1 MATTELTSR
10 ASPSWLN
17 KGSMPFL
24 WIILT
29 PIVTVP
35 LSIILF
41 LLLAG
46 YQEEKDIFAQPSCIL
61 YCTPN
66 DYLAV
71 NGTIAAFALPG
82 LVNLVPFVWVV
93 SRNTRARLAGIV
105 AGLLG
110 LARLIIPAVLLI
122 LSFDRVTGDD
132 GTSYFLV
139 SNPILPWTA
148 HIGVWLYGFLAWIG
162 TLLVWASFANISH
175 VNEELTG
182 NTDHGKEG
190 V

>member
-61 YCTPN
+61 HCTPN

-110 LARLIIPAVLLI
+110 LARLIIPAVVLI
-122 LSFDRVTGDD
+122 LSFDRVMGDG

-139 SNPILPWTA
+139 RFPILPWTA
-148 HIGVWLYGFLAWIG
+148 HIDVWIYGFFAWTG
-162 TLLVWASFANISH
+162 TLLVWVVFGW
-175 VNEELTG
+175 LTR
-182 NTDHGKEG
+182 GKEG